1 MKSVK
6 PKSLMVT
13 IKGTHLIKGIIAF
26 VCFLMLIFSIS
37 GVLTTLNPEY
47 RPSSSSVKSATTN
60 ITGDMLYHL
69 IGQENHYFLQGLP
82 DSSQAPVLTQYLFK
96 LSTNI
101 NLDDPRSLL
110 GRELPAYSLFDTE
123 IPVAGEGTNYT
134 NMPIESAPPLEILQ
148 AEKEALYK
156 IQMKLKEMAMVDQR
170 KPLLIQ
176 QEIGMLF
183 MLFFFIIANHFY
195 PIYKG

>member
-1 MKSVK
+1 
-6 PKSLMVT
+6 
-13 IKGTHLIKGIIAF
+13 
-26 VCFLMLIFSIS
+26 
-37 GVLTTLNPEY
+37 
-47 RPSSSSVKSATTN
+47 
-60 ITGDMLYHL
+60 MLYHL

-123 IPVAGEGTNYT
+123 IAVAGEGTNYT

-148 AEKEALYK
+148 AEKEAALQNTDE
-156 IQMKLKEMAMVDQR
+156 IEGNGDGGLNE

-176 QEIGMLF
+176 QEIGKLF
-183 MLFFFIIANHFY
+183 MCIFLIIVNHFSLFTRGNESKSCLSFTSKCNQY
-195 PIYKG
+195 WGQA